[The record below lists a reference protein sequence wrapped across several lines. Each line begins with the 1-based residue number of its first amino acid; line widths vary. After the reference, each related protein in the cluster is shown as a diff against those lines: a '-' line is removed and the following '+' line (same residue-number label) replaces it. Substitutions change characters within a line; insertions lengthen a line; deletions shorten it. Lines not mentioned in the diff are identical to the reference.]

1 MPKGLGL
8 RQKMWIWSLWLRQS
22 IGLILINS
30 PEVRRVLKPKGV
42 LAVWT
47 YHLPSISLQIDKA
60 LSRYY
65 SEILAG
71 F

>member
-1 MPKGLGL
+1 
-8 RQKMWIWSLWLRQS
+8 
-22 IGLILINS
+22 
-30 PEVRRVLKPKGV
+30 V

-71 F
+71 FWPQQIRYGI